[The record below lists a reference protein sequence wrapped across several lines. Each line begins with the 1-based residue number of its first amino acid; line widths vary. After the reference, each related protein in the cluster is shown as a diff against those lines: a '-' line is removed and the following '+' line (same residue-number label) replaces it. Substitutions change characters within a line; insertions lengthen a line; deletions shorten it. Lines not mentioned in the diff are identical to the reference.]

1 MGLAQT
7 METQT
12 SLKLAANIREDFD
25 TEFIA
30 LRSMMRK
37 QIVSLY
43 IYINNISDKIIKHHI
58 TIYCRSKQ
66 HGHIYP
72 VFANGDIACPHLSS
86 IKVS

>member
-37 QIVSLY
+37 QIVSLSLY
-43 IYINNISDKIIKHHI
+43 I
-58 TIYCRSKQ
+58 
-66 HGHIYP
+66 
-72 VFANGDIACPHLSS
+72 
-86 IKVS
+86 

>member
-43 IYINNISDKIIKHHI
+43 ICK
-58 TIYCRSKQ
+58 
-66 HGHIYP
+66 
-72 VFANGDIACPHLSS
+72 
-86 IKVS
+86 